1 MVSGDYGT
9 GHELSFLAF
18 LGGIWKLN
26 GFPKTDPGVEERA
39 IVVGVIHPCVHQES
53 LTPDMLRHLLTV
65 VT

>member
-1 MVSGDYGT
+1 MDARIYGT

-39 IVVGVIHPCVHQES
+39 IVVGA
-53 LTPDMLRHLLTV
+53 PDTV
-65 VT
+65 GTSRLKVVCLNE